1 MKKIHIF
8 LAALGLFFIAV
19 IGVRT
24 YNKIMEYRIQ
34 KEIAGSLIRFH
45 VRANSDSKEDQ
56 ALKLKVKDRVVK
68 YLEEELKQADT
79 LDGARN
85 ILYYGIGEIEEIAL
99 SVIREEGFDYPVK
112 VYFENDYFPLKT
124 YGDMVFPAGEYE
136 AFRIDI
142 GGSEGK
148 NWWCVLYPPLCFVDS
163 TYAVVPDSTKGMFQ
177 NIDCPEHV
185 NIKANSSK
193 YYNKRVNDELFCK

>member
-124 YGDMVFPAGEYE
+124 YEIWFFLRENMKP
-136 AFRIDI
+136 
-142 GGSEGK
+142 SE
-148 NWWCVLYPPLCFVDS
+148 
-163 TYAVVPDSTKGMFQ
+163 
-177 NIDCPEHV
+177 
-185 NIKANSSK
+185 
-193 YYNKRVNDELFCK
+193 